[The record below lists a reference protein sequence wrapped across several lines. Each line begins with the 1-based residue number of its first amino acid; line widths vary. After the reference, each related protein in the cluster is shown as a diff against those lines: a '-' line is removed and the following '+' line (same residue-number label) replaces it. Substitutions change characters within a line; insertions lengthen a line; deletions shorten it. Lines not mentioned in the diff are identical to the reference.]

1 MQPIKINVKGLH
13 ARVVER
19 PKHITSGLVGLTAEF
34 VFDDLWNGLTILAV
48 FKAGKTAIDVLVPEG
63 EAVNV
68 PPEVLA
74 TAYTNLRIG
83 LYGVNGDGSIQIP
96 TIWADAGIIEV
107 GTDPSGDT
115 AADPTLPIW
124 AELQQRVDD
133 LEDYLEEN
141 PAEVP
146 VKSVNGVS
154 PDENGDVEIDALPD
168 NAEQLEVLIEADLL
182 PAVYNANGAILTDE
196 NGNIILRY

>member
-1 MQPIKINVKGLH
+1 MQPIKINVKGLF

-19 PKHITSGLVGLTAEF
+19 PKHITSGLVGLSAEF
-34 VFDDLWNGLTILAV
+34 IFDDLWDGLTILAV
-48 FKAGKTAIDVLVPEG
+48 FKAGKTAIDVLVQEG

-124 AELQQRVDD
+124 ADLQQRVDE

-141 PAEVP
+141 SVDVP
-146 VKSVNGVS
+146 VESVNGVF
-154 PDENGDVEIDALPD
+154 PDENGNVEIDALPD
-168 NAEQLEVLIEADLL
+168 NAEQLEMLIEADLL
-182 PAVYNANGAILTDE
+182 PAVHDASGAILTDE